1 MKTTACTLDQ
11 IATETI
17 ELPAKV
23 AVMLKSEA
31 QRNKKSTAQY
41 LTQWLED
48 QADGREAVKVMNR
61 IKEGKEKV
69 YPADEVW
76 VAYRQLS

>member
-11 IATETI
+11 IATQTI
-17 ELPAKV
+17 ELPAQV

-31 QRNKKSTAQY
+31 QRSKKSIAQY
-41 LTQWLED
+41 LAQWLED
-48 QADGREAVKVMNR
+48 QADGREAAKIMQR

-69 YPADEVW
+69 YPADDVW
-76 VAYRQLS
+76 ARHGI